1 MKSPE
6 IRKELSELTLHKRG
20 IRLNLQ
26 LPTIESEDEIQ
37 IRGADEVLQRLQALA
52 TVCTY
57 PQHATDSSSAA
68 LSKQEQALLDGNLDD
83 ASALQLQQSSR
94 HALCFL
100 MWAAGLENKPGM
112 PDQHSGQ
119 PDLQKI
125 TTVDDARTLHL
136 RSKTELLDWA
146 ELLYRFHWAV
156 RHAHLQ
162 NRPVPG
168 RLDAIAVEAWHR
180 AANWM
185 ICYEDEADWDLVS
198 TETAG

>member
-26 LPTIESEDEIQ
+26 LPTIESEDEIHL
-37 IRGADEVLQRLQALA
+37 RSSHEVMQRMLALA
-52 TVCTY
+52 DICAY
-57 PQHATDSSSAA
+57 PQHLAA
-68 LSKQEQALLDGNLDD
+68 GTKPAYSQNEQALLDGNADEQSTLK
-83 ASALQLQQSSR
+83 LQTASR

-100 MWAAGLENKPGM
+100 MWAAGLQSKPGM
-112 PDQHSGQ
+112 PDQHCGQ
-119 PDLQKI
+119 PDLNKI
-125 TTVDDARTLHL
+125 PRQNDTAAIQL
-136 RSKTELLDWA
+136 RSKTEILDWA
-146 ELLYRFHWAV
+146 DLLYRFHWAV

-168 RLDAIAVEAWHR
+168 RLDAGAVEAWHR
-180 AANWM
+180 AVNWL
-185 ICYEDEADWDLVS
+185 ICYEDEADWDKVS

>member
-26 LPTIESEDEIQ
+26 LPTIESEDEI
-37 IRGADEVLQRLQALA
+37 RLRRVEEVHQRLLALA
-52 TVCTY
+52 DICVY
-57 PQHATDSSSAA
+57 PQHNINSMQSIF
-68 LSKQEQALLDGNLDD
+68 SKQEQALLNGDLDEQ
-83 ASALQLQQSSR
+83 SAQVLQQNAR

-100 MWAAGLENKPGM
+100 MWAAGLESKAGM

-119 PDLQKI
+119 PDLEKI
-125 TTVDDARTLHL
+125 ATAADTRTLRL

-146 ELLYRFHWAV
+146 DLLYRFHWAV

-168 RLDAIAVEAWHR
+168 RLDAVAVEAWHR
-180 AANWM
+180 AANWL